1 VILFRNSNFT
11 LISHSIFSN
20 KMISKNSIKL
30 INSLANK
37 KNRIKENLFLVEGD
51 KMVAEVLESKFVVEK
66 LYATSSFIFKNK
78 PKIKN
83 EKVVTEVTREDIEKA
98 SLMKNPQNSIAL
110 CALPAEKELPTK
122 IDSDLSI
129 FLDEIQD
136 PGNLGTIIRICD
148 WFGIEHLFCS
158 PKTADLY
165 NPKVIQ
171 SSMGSFCRVNV
182 WPTAFEPVIELASK
196 SEMKILGAFLD
207 GENIYKQYFSSRIL
221 LVMGNEGNGI
231 SPEIEKMVD
240 KRIKIPEFNENP
252 KSAESLNVSVA
263 TAIVCSEIK
272 RQTNYL
278 TLLKMK

>member
-1 VILFRNSNFT
+1 
-11 LISHSIFSN
+11 
-20 KMISKNSIKL
+20 MISKNSIKL
-30 INSLANK
+30 IKSLANK

-66 LYATSSFIFKNK
+66 LYATNSFIVKNK
-78 PKIKN
+78 QKIKN
-83 EKVVTEVTREDIEKA
+83 EKVVTEVTREEIGKA

-110 CALPAEKELPTK
+110 CTLPAEKEFPVK

-129 FLDEIQD
+129 YLDEIQD

-158 PKTADLY
+158 PKTADLF

-182 WPTAFEPVIELASK
+182 WRTAFETVAEIASK

-207 GENIYKQYFSSRIL
+207 GENIYKQNFSSRVL

-231 SPEIEKMVD
+231 SAEIEKIVE
-240 KRIKIPEFNENP
+240 KRIKIPEFNQNS
-252 KSAESLNVSVA
+252 KSAESLNVSIA
-263 TAIVCSEIK
+263 TAIICSEIK
-272 RQTNYL
+272 RQTNYSA
-278 TLLKMK
+278 LLEMK

>member
-1 VILFRNSNFT
+1 
-11 LISHSIFSN
+11 
-20 KMISKNSIKL
+20 MISKNSIKL

-37 KNRIKENLFLVEGD
+37 KNRIKESLFLVEGD
-51 KMVAEVLESKFVVEK
+51 KMVAEVLESKFAVEK
-66 LYATSSFIFKNK
+66 LYATNSFIVKNK

-110 CALPAEKELPTK
+110 CKLPAEKELPIK
-122 IDSDLSI
+122 IDSDLGI

-158 PKTADLY
+158 PKTADLF

-182 WPTAFEPVIELASK
+182 WYTAFEPVVELASK

-207 GENIYKQYFSSRIL
+207 GENIYRQNFSTRIL

-231 SPEIEKMVD
+231 SPEIEKMIE
-240 KRIKIPEFNENP
+240 KRIKIPEFNKNP

-263 TAIVCSEIK
+263 TAIICSEIK
-272 RQTNYL
+272 RQTNYSK
-278 TLLKMK
+278 LLEMK